1 MRTPLPESA
10 TLQKK
15 ETKALLMAQT
25 LDSNLPENASCHIE
39 TFDEYYRNLF
49 FESSIVPFD
58 SDCLKRLIQLHPSNL
73 DLHTAHLRR
82 QYYERLSG
90 PSTPNDQ
97 HHMHSRHMIWYCRGN
112 GCGGH
117 GDRLRGMAR
126 VFYYALAFNATFS
139 IFVEYPRWND
149 YFEFLDDLDLI
160 GRKSL
165 YHSLVLDNVVRN
177 NRNSSDE
184 FGSIFNTSLL
194 PLERTVR
201 VSEMC
206 SVTTIQDY
214 ESALF
219 PAMNN
224 SAAQYAIYETN
235 QFLNWGEG
243 GELSNPFC
251 NIHGLN
257 DYAITDDLHF
267 AHLYYIFLQLYASKP
282 SAALSSEILMLEN
295 MLSGQYVVGI
305 HIRLGGPEV
314 LDLGYRHSTSVIPEM
329 VDVGKQLCNLHSH
342 SPHATAGGVNCT
354 FLVVSDNLG
363 AVRKV
368 EEELNGLSIASLTP
382 SGNVVHIDHR
392 DPILWQSGPGIILD
406 EMKMFVDWYLL
417 GKRSNALVLSR

>member
-1 MRTPLPESA
+1 MLLETTAIHRMSSA
-10 TLQKK
+10 
-15 ETKALLMAQT
+15 
-25 LDSNLPENASCHIE
+25 P
-39 TFDEYYRNLF
+39 
-49 FESSIVPFD
+49 SS
-58 SDCLKRLIQLHPSNL
+58 
-73 DLHTAHLRR
+73 
-82 QYYERLSG
+82 
-90 PSTPNDQ
+90 
-97 HHMHSRHMIWYCRGN
+97 
-112 GCGGH
+112 
-117 GDRLRGMAR
+117 
-126 VFYYALAFNATFS
+126 
-139 IFVEYPRWND
+139 
-149 YFEFLDDLDLI
+149 
-160 GRKSL
+160 
-165 YHSLVLDNVVRN
+165 
-177 NRNSSDE
+177 
-184 FGSIFNTSLL
+184 NTSLL
-194 PLERTVR
+194 PPERTVR

-224 SAAQYAIYETN
+224 SAAQYAIY
-235 QFLNWGEG
+235 
-243 GELSNPFC
+243 
-251 NIHGLN
+251 GLN

-267 AHLYYIFLQLYASKP
+267 AHLYYIFLKLYVSKP

-314 LDLGYRHSTSVIPEM
+314 LDMGYRHSTSVIPEM
-329 VDVGKQLCNLHSH
+329 VDVGKQLCDLHSH
-342 SPHATAGGVNCT
+342 SPLATAGGVNCT

-392 DPILWQSGPGIILD
+392 YPILWQSGPGIILD